1 MQQYLSIFLFFLP
14 LEIFA
19 NQISLDIANALKKAS
34 LQSGIDKKM
43 LYTLAKIESE
53 FNPHIIA
60 FVSKEKF
67 NIAKEAKKKI
77 HIRNI
82 PYKNKYIVQIRTDKE
97 NLKHIASQLIKQGF
111 SVDMG
116 LMQINSSNVSEKELN
131 HIFELDYNIAKSTA
145 ILKFCIKQKKSLK
158 ESIECYNK
166 GLRKVTNYNYY
177 EKFKRSFIRD
187 FANIKN

>member
-60 FVSKEKF
+60 LLVKR
-67 NIAKEAKKKI
+67 NLILLKK
-77 HIRNI
+77 
-82 PYKNKYIVQIRTDKE
+82 
-97 NLKHIASQLIKQGF
+97 
-111 SVDMG
+111 
-116 LMQINSSNVSEKELN
+116 
-131 HIFELDYNIAKSTA
+131 
-145 ILKFCIKQKKSLK
+145 
-158 ESIECYNK
+158 
-166 GLRKVTNYNYY
+166 LRKKFILEISPIKTNISCKL
-177 EKFKRSFIRD
+177 ELIRR
-187 FANIKN
+187 I

>member
-1 MQQYLSIFLFFLP
+1 MQQYLAIFFFFLP

-60 FVSKEKF
+60 FVSKKKF
-67 NIAKEAKKKI
+67 NITKESKREI
-77 HIRNI
+77 HIKNI
-82 PYKNKYIVQIRTDKE
+82 PYKDKYIVQIRTDKE
-97 NLKHIASQLIKQGF
+97 TLKHLASQLIRQGF

-116 LMQINSSNVSEKELN
+116 LMQINSSNVSQKELE
-131 HIFELDYNIAKSTA
+131 HIFDLDFNLAKSTY
-145 ILKFCIKQKKSLK
+145 ILKSCIKQKTYLR
-158 ESIECYNK
+158 ESIEYYNK
-166 GLRKVTNYNYY
+166 GLRKVTNYDYY
-177 EKFKRSFIRD
+177 KKFKRSFIKD